1 MSTPLGATPITSTN
15 NDREEVRT
23 QVSEFG
29 VSREGAFPLRHT
41 VQQSTKNFALCTLS
55 CSITSFVLVVPLMTF
70 GVWGKVLG
78 RGDKYGCAT
87 VWCEGRGKIHHDLG

>member
-1 MSTPLGATPITSTN
+1 
-15 NDREEVRT
+15 
-23 QVSEFG
+23 

-55 CSITSFVLVVPLMTF
+55 CSITSVVLVVPLMTF

-78 RGDKYGCAT
+78 RGDKYGCAM
-87 VWCEGRGKIHHDLG
+87 VGARGMGKSNHDQGNVQQRSRWKIQSGKEQSANT